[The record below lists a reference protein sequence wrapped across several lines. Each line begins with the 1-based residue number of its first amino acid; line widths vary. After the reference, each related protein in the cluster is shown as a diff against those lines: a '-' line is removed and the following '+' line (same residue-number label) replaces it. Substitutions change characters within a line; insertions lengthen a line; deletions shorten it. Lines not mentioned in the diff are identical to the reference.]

1 MPRDTGNVLLDF
13 ALERVEHLLRT
24 VTVIYEDDSEVI
36 YLRED
41 LEQRYSAQEYESIV
55 DVFRTDMGFD
65 ATGPSGAPLGS
76 KESIIHYHED
86 GFVFQFNHEDCHSI
100 LLSVDPEGGS
110 QLQAFITE
118 CRKRI

>member
-13 ALERVEHLLRT
+13 ALERVGQLLRT
-24 VTVIYEDDSEVI
+24 VAVIYEDDCEVI

-41 LEQRYSAQEYESIV
+41 LEQRYSAREYESVV
-55 DVFRTDMGFD
+55 DTFRTEMRFD
-65 ATGPSGAPLGS
+65 AAGPSGAPLGS

-86 GFVFQFNHEDCHSI
+86 GFVFQFNHDDCHSI
-100 LLSVDPEGGS
+100 LLSVDPDVGS
-110 QLQAFITE
+110 QLQTFITE